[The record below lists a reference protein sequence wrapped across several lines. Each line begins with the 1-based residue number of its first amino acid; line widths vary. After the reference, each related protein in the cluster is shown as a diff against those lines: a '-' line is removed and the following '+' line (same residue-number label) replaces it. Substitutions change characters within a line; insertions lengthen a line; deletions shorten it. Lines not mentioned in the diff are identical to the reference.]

1 MAFKIKIALTA
12 DLVDWMC
19 VWVGTVF
26 FLIISEKLFS
36 CWAFPRLI
44 GLYKPEP
51 QGRIAAATFF
61 LAVRYLQ
68 RFHCNISD
76 IFAAMPPKLLRYF
89 QRFHCNASKIFAA
102 MPPKLLWY
110 LQHFHC
116 NVSDIF
122 YRFVTLVWSL
132 KIWVG
137 LSYPFWACEI
147 FTIKEVPQHFSIV
160 AWSLNSSVW
169 YGVVFQ
175 VFVCTRN
182 YAFGS
187 QQHLQLWWAERFGKI
202 RMDDDQS
209 SASQLR
215 RSRLVFYQSV
225 SPMWTR
231 VVL

>member
-1 MAFKIKIALTA
+1 MAFKMKIALTVDMWFFFNNIRKIIFLTSISPA
-12 DLVDWMC
+12 DWIVQTGAPGSDR
-19 VWVGTVF
+19 G
-26 FLIISEKLFS
+26 SDLFS
-36 CWAFPRLI
+36 CGA
-44 GLYKPEP
+44 
-51 QGRIAAATFF
+51 
-61 LAVRYLQ
+61 
-68 RFHCNISD
+68 IS
-76 IFAAMPPKLLRYF
+76 PT
-89 QRFHCNASKIFAA
+89 AA

-122 YRFVTLVWSL
+122 YLFVTLVWSL

-160 AWSLNSSVW
+160 AWSLNSSVRC
-169 YGVVFQ
+169 GLVFQ
-175 VFVCTRN
+175 VFICTRN

-187 QQHLQLWWAERFGKI
+187 QQHLQLWSAERFGKI

-215 RSRLVFYQSV
+215 RSRLVFYQWV
-225 SPMWTR
+225 QCGQE
-231 VVL
+231 

>member
-1 MAFKIKIALTA
+1 MW
-12 DLVDWMC
+12 LVWC
-19 VWVGTVF
+19 VCELGF
-26 FLIISEKLFS
+26 FLIISKKLFS
-36 CWAFPRLI
+36 CWAFPGWLDCTNRSPRV
-44 GLYKPEP
+44 GSRQRP
-51 QGRIAAATFF
+51 FF
-61 LAVRYLQ
+61 LRCDISNVFTAMPPKLLRYLQ
-68 RFHCNISD
+68 RFHCNASD
-76 IFAAMPPKLLRYF
+76 
-89 QRFHCNASKIFAA
+89 IFAA

-122 YRFVTLVWSL
+122 YLFVTLVWSL
-132 KIWVG
+132 KIWVS

-160 AWSLNSSVW
+160 AWSLNNSVR

-175 VFVCTRN
+175 VFICTRN

-187 QQHLQLWWAERFGKI
+187 QQHLQLWSAERFGKI

-215 RSRLVFYQSV
+215 RSRLVFYQWV
-225 SPMWTR
+225 QCGQE
-231 VVL
+231 

>member
-26 FLIISEKLFS
+26 FFNNLRKIIFLLSIS
-36 CWAFPRLI
+36 RLI

-68 RFHCNISD
+68 RFHCNASD
-76 IFAAMPPKLLRYF
+76 
-89 QRFHCNASKIFAA
+89 IFAA

-122 YRFVTLVWSL
+122 YLFVTLVWSL

-160 AWSLNSSVW
+160 AWSLNSSVRC
-169 YGVVFQ
+169 GLVFQ
-175 VFVCTRN
+175 VFICTRN

-187 QQHLQLWWAERFGKI
+187 QQHLQLWSAERFGKI

-215 RSRLVFYQSV
+215 RSRLVFYQWV
-225 SPMWTR
+225 QCGQE
-231 VVL
+231 